1 MLMICCQ
8 SVWLSP
14 PSSRLSGSQCCLLTL
29 LTSYA
34 AVSVYRYGVCLSVP
48 FASCSS
54 VQRLCCCGPHR
65 QAILINCCRA
75 CLQHTRPAFSP
86 YPQQHGSQHSAAN
99 ASSIVFAATSGGEQ
113 RLVVHQIGRCV
124 RCYMDTPEVFSTEM
138 VVQTG
143 VLLT

>member
-1 MLMICCQ
+1 MLLIDTAHIVCCSVCV
-8 SVWLSP
+8 SVW
-14 PSSRLSGSQCCLLTL
+14 
-29 LTSYA
+29 
-34 AVSVYRYGVCLSVP
+34 CLSVP

-99 ASSIVFAATSGGEQ
+99 ASSVVFAATSGGEQ

-124 RCYMDTPEVFSTEM
+124 RWYMDTPEVFSTEM

-143 VLLT
+143 ILLTWWLSACALRTKAVCLK